1 MKFENIDLVD
11 ALRRIMDIHT
21 QNYKEDFELD
31 AGLLH
36 SLAGSQSP
44 VDKHLLWMSRPN
56 GTYLLP
62 EREVYVEDS
71 YENKVWEFYHEQTR
85 DPILAYAVE
94 IKSVEGDTVRGDLIE
109 LDYAAHVERMQKL
122 TVPVETVAVSF
133 KDDATFY
140 LPFRSYRREAIPLEE
155 KHGKVVS
162 VSYLPE
168 NATELD
174 MILRRERFK
183 TGFHAKTGSIEDHI
197 HKLAVQHGVTEKL
210 GILPLE
216 AQTAY
221 NAVKEAHPEA
231 IVCFA
236 QNGYFEIYGEDAKK
250 AAPAL
255 GTKLLMKELEGG
267 GQVAVGLQDLG
278 DFLCDSRGAGQA
290 GRFHTGQINET
301 GRALCFADNKVARV
315 HMGGVLRLVLALQNL
330 SSLGGHTTEN
340 LILRVDDDP
349 LALNL
354 TGLCMIRLHCFPPID
369 CRFCRAA
376 EASSLRRRGSRDS
389 RGGTVRQSV
398 CFQKCTILGS
408 RFPTPTRGASGLD
421 NPRRLR
427 FLEPMRLRGF

>member
-44 VDKHLLWMSRPN
+44 EDKHLLWMSRPN

-94 IKSVEGDTVRGDLIE
+94 IKGVEGDTVKGNLIE

-122 TVPVETVAVSF
+122 TVPVETVAVTF

-155 KHGKVVS
+155 KHGEVVS

-168 NATELD
+168 NAVELD

-183 TGFHAKTGSIEDHI
+183 TSYHAKTGSIEDHI

-210 GILPLE
+210 GILPLD

-236 QNGYFEIYGEDAKK
+236 QNSYFEIYGEDAKK

-267 GQVAVGLQDLG
+267 GQVAVTGFREDQWVAKAKALWGQGNDVLVTQPG
-278 DFLCDSRGAGQA
+278 EDGRQETVKHLIAEDYIPVGMVMDMDGKTVRVDKVDFPNEEVSLTDITDRKNPVP
-290 GRFHTGQINET
+290 FHE
-301 GRALCFADNKVARV
+301 
-315 HMGGVLRLVLALQNL
+315 RLSIVRSYVEEAPAESLWKAMDRREHPSQKKTSVLAKLKEHAQ
-330 SSLGGHTTEN
+330 TAP
-340 LILRVDDDP
+340 DK
-349 LALNL
+349 
-354 TGLCMIRLHCFPPID
+354 
-369 CRFCRAA
+369 
-376 EASSLRRRGSRDS
+376 
-389 RGGTVRQSV
+389 GTKKPEQTKKPKS
-398 CFQKCTILGS
+398 K
-408 RFPTPTRGASGLD
+408 
-421 NPRRLR
+421 
-427 FLEPMRLRGF
+427 EMEM

>member
-44 VDKHLLWMSRPN
+44 EDKHLLWMSRPN

-85 DPILAYAVE
+85 DPILTYAVE
-94 IKSVEGDTVRGDLIE
+94 IKGVEGDTIRGNLIE

-122 TVPVETVAVSF
+122 TVPVETVAVTF

-155 KHGKVVS
+155 KHGEVVS

-168 NATELD
+168 NAAELD

-183 TGFHAKTGSIEDHI
+183 TSYHAKTGSIEDHI

-236 QNGYFEIYGEDAKK
+236 QNGYFELYGKDAKK
-250 AAPAL
+250 AAPLL
-255 GTKLLMKELEGG
+255 GTKLLEKKVRGKPSVPVTGFRESAWVAGSHKLWKSGVDVFLSKDGETFKELKAADYIPVGATLNVDGIKCRIE
-267 GQVAVGLQDLG
+267 AVDL
-278 DFLCDSRGAGQA
+278 R
-290 GRFHTGQINET
+290 
-301 GRALCFADNKVARV
+301 
-315 HMGGVLRLVLALQNL
+315 
-330 SSLGGHTTEN
+330 
-340 LILRVDDDP
+340 
-349 LALNL
+349 
-354 TGLCMIRLHCFPPID
+354 
-369 CRFCRAA
+369 
-376 EASSLRRRGSRDS
+376 
-389 RGGTVRQSV
+389 
-398 CFQKCTILGS
+398 
-408 RFPTPTRGASGLD
+408 
-421 NPRRLR
+421 
-427 FLEPMRLRGF
+427 

>member
-44 VDKHLLWMSRPN
+44 EDKHLLWMSRPN

-71 YENKVWEFYHEQTR
+71 YENSVWEYYHEQTR

-94 IKSVEGDTVRGDLIE
+94 IKGVEGDTVRGNLIE

-133 KDDATFY
+133 EDDATFY

-155 KHGKVVS
+155 KHGEIVS
-162 VSYLPE
+162 VNYLPE
-168 NATELD
+168 NAKELD

-183 TGFHAKTGSIEDHI
+183 LGFHAKTGNIEDHI
-197 HKLAVQHGVTEKL
+197 RKLAGQHGVTEKL
-210 GILPLE
+210 GVLPLE
-216 AQTAY
+216 GQTAY

-250 AAPAL
+250 AAPIL
-255 GTKLLMKELEGG
+255 GAKLLMKELESG
-267 GQVAVGLQDLG
+267 GQVAVTGFREDQWVAKAKTLWGQGNDVIITQPGEDGRQETVKHLKAEDYIPVG
-278 DFLCDSRGAGQA
+278 IVMNMDGKTVRVDGVDFPNEEVRLSDITDKQHPVQFWEKPSIVREYVENAPAENLWKAVDRREHGSR
-290 GRFHTGQINET
+290 
-301 GRALCFADNKVARV
+301 KKPS
-315 HMGGVLRLVLALQNL
+315 VLAKLKEHSKSAPDKLAQKPE
-330 SSLGGHTTEN
+330 HTKKTKGME
-340 LILRVDDDP
+340 R
-349 LALNL
+349 
-354 TGLCMIRLHCFPPID
+354 
-369 CRFCRAA
+369 
-376 EASSLRRRGSRDS
+376 
-389 RGGTVRQSV
+389 
-398 CFQKCTILGS
+398 
-408 RFPTPTRGASGLD
+408 
-421 NPRRLR
+421 
-427 FLEPMRLRGF
+427 

>member
-36 SLAGSQSP
+36 SLAASQSSE
-44 VDKHLLWMSRPN
+44 DKHLLWMSRPN

-94 IKSVEGDTVRGDLIE
+94 IKGVEGDTIRGNLIE

-140 LPFRSYRREAIPLEE
+140 LP
-155 KHGKVVS
+155 
-162 VSYLPE
+162 E

-183 TGFHAKTGSIEDHI
+183 TSFHAKTGSIKDHI

-267 GQVAVGLQDLG
+267 GQVAVTGFREDQWVAKAKALWGQGNDVLVTQSG
-278 DFLCDSRGAGQA
+278 EDGRQETVKHLLAEDYIPVGMVMDMDGKTVRVDKVDFPNEEVSLTDITDRKHPVP
-290 GRFHTGQINET
+290 FHERMSIVRSYVEDAPAESLWKAMDRREHPSQKKTS
-301 GRALCFADNKVARV
+301 
-315 HMGGVLRLVLALQNL
+315 VLAKLKEHAQTAPDK
-330 SSLGGHTTEN
+330 GAKKPEHTKKPKSKE
-340 LILRVDDDP
+340 
-349 LALNL
+349 
-354 TGLCMIRLHCFPPID
+354 M
-369 CRFCRAA
+369 
-376 EASSLRRRGSRDS
+376 E
-389 RGGTVRQSV
+389 
-398 CFQKCTILGS
+398 
-408 RFPTPTRGASGLD
+408 
-421 NPRRLR
+421 
-427 FLEPMRLRGF
+427 M